1 MGRTVPSFR
10 MLLEE
15 IILELSVFKRALRG
29 EDKIAFDNLMNKARE
44 HSSSCTVTP
53 MLEPMDAVFL
63 SILVEQQKEIS
74 SLKEAINA
82 GNRIT
87 YGLLMLLPLPKKHRC
102 DSRGVGVISARLVIF
117 HLSDIHIH

>member
-15 IILELSVFKRALRG
+15 IVLELSVFKRALRG
-29 EDKIAFDNLMNKARE
+29 EDKVAFDSLMNKARI
-44 HSSSCTVTP
+44 HVSSCTVTS

-63 SILVEQQKEIS
+63 SILVEQEKKIS

-82 GNRIT
+82 GNRVT
-87 YGLLMLLPLPKKHRC
+87 
-102 DSRGVGVISARLVIF
+102 
-117 HLSDIHIH
+117 

>member
-29 EDKIAFDNLMNKARE
+29 EDQVAFDSLMNKARA
-44 HSSSCTVTP
+44 HASSCTVMP

-63 SILVEQQKEIS
+63 SILVEQEKEIN

-87 YGLLMLLPLPKKHRC
+87 
-102 DSRGVGVISARLVIF
+102 
-117 HLSDIHIH
+117 